1 MSKLKN
7 IAKEKYLFLLIVVL
21 NALPLFVAPA
31 FITLDGGAHAYNAN
45 VIKELI
51 FNSGSIYHQFYEF
64 NPEPVPNWIT
74 HVLLV
79 IFHFILPYVF
89 AEKLI
94 VFLFFVLT
102 PFFFRKTILLL
113 NPENKAMS
121 YAILPFLHFLM
132 LYLGFFNFTYGILF
146 CFIGI
151 YYFTKHQQ
159 QLKIKNW
166 AILFLIFTL
175 TYFSHIFPFIILL
188 MYCMSALF
196 FSYVK
201 VEGRALK
208 SLFIKLFKE
217 LLPKLILMI
226 VLVSPFL
233 YLLNNY
239 FASRPTFNR
248 ETFLEKIDLVR
259 MIYRLKP
266 LQVYSDDELRFT
278 KIMTVWIGVFGLI
291 AIFYLFKNYIQKK
304 QTFISDVVKHNFI
317 FLSLVLSVLL
327 YVTPDDDGYGGF
339 ISIRITL
346 FIWYFIMFWL
356 ATQPL
361 HKKIQ
366 WVFVVGLLAIQ
377 APLLMKRVNG
387 IQWTYSGFAKVK
399 DMANYIEP
407 GSKVVQLDFDDANWL
422 GHHLSNYLATD
433 KPIVVLDNYE
443 ATKKYFPLI
452 WKDDYIPNLKIAQLN
467 MFETCNYWKSNI
479 YNPETAQ
486 VDYVLLLGARPNEE
500 CYEKTKLLIAQN
512 CVPVISCQN
521 VSLYKVKKS
530 NP

>member
-1 MSKLKN
+1 MSKLKK
-7 IAKEKYLFLLIVVL
+7 IAKEKYLFLLLIVL

-51 FNSGSIYHQFYEF
+51 FNSESVYHNYYEF

-74 HVLLV
+74 HILLV
-79 IFHFILPYVF
+79 AFHFVLPYAL
-89 AEKLI
+89 AEKLL

-102 PFFFRKTILLL
+102 PYFFRKTILLL
-113 NPENKAMS
+113 NPDNRAMS
-121 YAILPFLHFLM
+121 YTILPFLHFLM

-146 CFIGI
+146 CFVGI
-151 YYFTKHQQ
+151 YYFTLHQR
-159 QLKIKNW
+159 QLNVKSW
-166 AILFLIFTL
+166 AILFFIFAL

-196 FSYVK
+196 FSY
-201 VEGRALK
+201 LK
-208 SLFIKLFKE
+208 EDGVSLKLLFSKLIKGM
-217 LLPKLILMI
+217 LPKLILMV

-239 FASRPTFNR
+239 FAARPTFNR
-248 ETFLEKIDLVR
+248 EIFIEKIDLLR

-266 LQVYSDDELRFT
+266 LQVYSDDELRYT
-278 KIMTVWIGVFGLI
+278 KLMTIWIGIFGLVT
-291 AIFYLFKNYIQKK
+291 IFFLIKNYFQKK
-304 QTFISDVVKHNFI
+304 QSFIKDIINHNFI
-317 FLSLVLSVLL
+317 FLSIVLAVLL

-346 FIWYFIMFWL
+346 FIWYFIVFWMAVQHTNL
-356 ATQPL
+356 KL
-361 HKKIQ
+361 Q
-366 WVFVVGLLAIQ
+366 WIFVAGLISLQI
-377 APLLMKRVNG
+377 PLLMKRVNG
-387 IQWTYSGFAKVK
+387 IQWTYSGFTKVK

-422 GHHLSNYLATD
+422 GHHLSNYIATD
-433 KPIVVLDNYE
+433 KPIIVLDNYE

-452 WKDDYIPNLKIAQLN
+452 WKDDFIPNLKIASVN
-467 MFETCNYWKSNI
+467 MFETCNYWKSNP
-479 YNPETAQ
+479 YNPETDK
-486 VDYVLLLGARPNEE
+486 VDYVLLLGERPNEE

-512 CVPVISCQN
+512 CIPVISCKN
-521 VSLYKVKKS
+521 VSLYKVKS
-530 NP
+530 GNP